1 MKYWLAVGT
10 PRNWKTAFDLGN
22 TWGLKRKGLQA
33 TGWKQVQIGDV
44 LIFYAVSPVK
54 GIIGYGVVQQKLKQ
68 DTPLWP
74 EETAKE
80 EVIWP
85 LRLIFEVRSCLSPDR
100 WLEDK
105 VVNDRVSFRA
115 KMGFRLVRED
125 LATEVLAPFQATATS
140 AEAGQ
145 SLHGQIV
152 DSLLEIG
159 RLQNYLCQKEYPMGK
174 ARLDAVWRRVQ
185 RSVPNFVFEVQIGG
199 NLLSFLIS
207 IPPGVS
213 QKDSPTPGAGCH
225 ACTASHR
232 RTQVLSGLWTLQ
244 AVDRHR
250 RGASQ
255 SHVER
260 GGHIRLSPLATL
272 FADLGS
278 ARGAGGPEA
287 GPLHDDLMGTVSEA
301 VQGAIGEDGII
312 EAGDPLLDGAVARD
326 ERRGPAM
333 TLDEDIVEVA

>member
-10 PRNWKTAFDLGN
+10 PRNWETAFNLAN
-22 TWGLKRKGLQA
+22 TWGLKNKGPQA

-68 DTPLWP
+68 DIPMWP
-74 EETAKE
+74 EETAKK

-100 WLEDK
+100 WVEDK

-115 KMGFRLVRED
+115 KMGFRLVLED
-125 LATEVLAPFQATATS
+125 LATEVLAPFQVSTAS
-140 AEAGQ
+140 AEAEH
-145 SLHGQIV
+145 SLHEQIV

-199 NLLSFLIS
+199 NLYQALAKLKHASDIWNSNIYL
-207 IPPGVS
+207 VHL
-213 QKDSPTPGAGCH
+213 DAGKK
-225 ACTASHR
+225 
-232 RTQVLSGLWTLQ
+232 QLDELLSGTFHEIRDKLRVLDDATVKRLMNLKKEIRDIESRLGLTL
-244 AVDRHR
+244 
-250 RGASQ
+250 
-255 SHVER
+255 
-260 GGHIRLSPLATL
+260 
-272 FADLGS
+272 
-278 ARGAGGPEA
+278 
-287 GPLHDDLMGTVSEA
+287 
-301 VQGAIGEDGII
+301 
-312 EAGDPLLDGAVARD
+312 
-326 ERRGPAM
+326 PAP
-333 TLDEDIVEVA
+333 

>member
-10 PRNWKTAFDLGN
+10 PQNWRTAFDLGN
-22 TWGLKRKGLQA
+22 TWGLKNKGPQA
-33 TGWKQVQIGDV
+33 TGWKHVQIGDV

-74 EETAKE
+74 EELAKK

-105 VVNDRVSFRA
+105 VVNDGVSFRA
-115 KMGFRLVRED
+115 KMGFRLIRED
-125 LATEVLAPFQATATS
+125 LAREVLAPFQALATS
-140 AEAGQ
+140 GHAEQ
-145 SLHGQIV
+145 SLHGQIA

-199 NLLSFLIS
+199 NLYQALAKLKHAYDIWNSNIYL
-207 IPPGVS
+207 VS
-213 QKDSPTPGAGCH
+213 LDADNKQLEEL
-225 ACTASHR
+225 
-232 RTQVLSGLWTLQ
+232 LSGTF
-244 AVDRHR
+244 H
-250 RGASQ
+250 
-255 SHVER
+255 E
-260 GGHIRLSPLATL
+260 IR
-272 FADLGS
+272 DKI
-278 ARGAGGPEA
+278 R
-287 GPLHDDLMGTVSEA
+287 V
-301 VQGAIGEDGII
+301 
-312 EAGDPLLDGAVARD
+312 
-326 ERRGPAM
+326 
-333 TLDEDIVEVA
+333 LDEAIVRRLMNLKREIRDIESRLGITLPAP

>member
-10 PRNWKTAFDLGN
+10 PQNWKTAFDLGN
-22 TWGLKRKGLQA
+22 TWGLKNKGPQA

-74 EETAKE
+74 EESAKR

-85 LRLIFEVRSCLSPDR
+85 LRLIFEVRSCLPPDR

-105 VVNDRVSFRA
+105 VVNDSVSFRA
-115 KMGFRLVRED
+115 KMGFRAIRED
-125 LATEVLAPFQATATS
+125 LATEVLAPFQALAIS
-140 AEAGQ
+140 AEAEQ

-152 DSLLEIG
+152 ESLLEIG

-199 NLLSFLIS
+199 NLYQALAKL
-207 IPPGVS
+207 
-213 QKDSPTPGAGCH
+213 KH
-225 ACTASHR
+225 AYDIWNSNIYVVLLDADKKR
-232 RTQVLSGLWTLQ
+232 LDELLSGTFHEIRDKVRVVNESTVRRLMNLKKEIRDIESRLGITL
-244 AVDRHR
+244 
-250 RGASQ
+250 
-255 SHVER
+255 
-260 GGHIRLSPLATL
+260 
-272 FADLGS
+272 
-278 ARGAGGPEA
+278 
-287 GPLHDDLMGTVSEA
+287 
-301 VQGAIGEDGII
+301 
-312 EAGDPLLDGAVARD
+312 
-326 ERRGPAM
+326 PAP
-333 TLDEDIVEVA
+333 